1 MESAICAIALWDV
14 ELDSGGCIYCYYKEN
29 CLCPKSFFEIKVL
42 IRLRSINPFLTS
54 VKQWI
59 QFITYKMLTRKYFI
73 SFGLVI
79 IFFVT
84 YIRASGGDDE
94 KAKKGPKVTDK
105 VRKTTYYL

>member
-1 MESAICAIALWDV
+1 
-14 ELDSGGCIYCYYKEN
+14 
-29 CLCPKSFFEIKVL
+29 
-42 IRLRSINPFLTS
+42 
-54 VKQWI
+54 
-59 QFITYKMLTRKYFI
+59 MLTRKYFI